1 MKRSIILS
9 TFFLFAT
16 IPLTVSAQQAL
27 FNAPV
32 TPATRKG
39 VESVCAGLSVSKIMR
54 GDFIQRKDIKSL
66 SRSFSGNGT
75 FTISRDDGI
84 IWNTVKPF
92 PSLMVVGAARI
103 VQSTPNGKTSVI
115 DASQNPVFTQFA
127 DTIRAVFSGNSQ
139 LLFSRFDVYYLADAN
154 GEWQIGLVPNDSV
167 IRSVISSMVLSG
179 GDHLSRFRM
188 SEPSGDT
195 VQYDFSNMTF
205 SGELND
211 AEKEQFSR

>member
-9 TFFLFAT
+9 ALVLFAAV
-16 IPLTVSAQQAL
+16 PLTVGAQQAL

-32 TPATRKG
+32 TPETRKG

-84 IWNTVKPF
+84 VWNTVKPF
-92 PSLMVVGAARI
+92 PSLMVVGATRI
-103 VQSTPNGKTSVI
+103 VQSTPNGKSSVI

-139 LLFSRFDVYYLADAN
+139 LLFSRFDVYYLAGAN
-154 GEWQIGLVPNDSV
+154 GEWQIGLVPKDSV

-179 GDHLSRFRM
+179 GDHLSRFKM

-195 VQYDFSNMTF
+195 VQYDFSNLTF

-211 AEKEQFSR
+211 AEKERFSR